1 MLADN
6 TKIRYYDHESGCWQT
21 TLKLA
26 KGRGYVTQWCHY
38 PLFYFYKE
46 IYIQSYSIEEA
57 RRIIMQCAKQYD
69 KNLLNKKFL
78 IIYRDKSDN
87 NIKCIELFFNKKN
100 YQHLTGVEMID
111 ADGNVREHVSE
122 LFYIKC
128 LNNTLSKKEIRFKK
142 DGTTNL
148 KLAAL
153 PIIMTIHKVTKIT
166 GDYNY
171 IRAYLRAD
179 KLIGNVN
186 FCLGLNKTG
195 SHYVPVS
202 ALLENIKNLTDV
214 SSQVLAVF
222 SKELTEDI
230 YKNIRHVA
238 KGVNLNN
245 INLPKDIL
253 TKICLDEYIPKC

>member
-1 MLADN
+1 M
-6 TKIRYYDHESGCWQT
+6 
-21 TLKLA
+21 
-26 KGRGYVTQWCHY
+26 
-38 PLFYFYKE
+38 
-46 IYIQSYSIEEA
+46 QSYSIEEA
-57 RRIIMQCAKQYD
+57 RRIVMQCAKQYD
-69 KNLLNKKFL
+69 KNLLNQKFL

-87 NIKCIELFFNKKN
+87 IIKYIELFFSKEN
-100 YQHLTGVEMID
+100 YQHLTGLEMID
-111 ADGNVREHVSE
+111 ANGNIREHVSE
-122 LFYIKC
+122 LFYVKC

-153 PIIMTIHKVTKIT
+153 PVIMTIHKVTKIT
-166 GDYNY
+166 GNYNY

-186 FCLGLNKTG
+186 FCLGLKQTG

-214 SSQVLAVF
+214 SSQVLAVL
-222 SKELTEDI
+222 SKKSYENI

-238 KGVNLNN
+238 KGLNLNN
-245 INLPKDIL
+245 IKIPEDIM
-253 TKICLDEYIPKC
+253 TKICLDDYISKH